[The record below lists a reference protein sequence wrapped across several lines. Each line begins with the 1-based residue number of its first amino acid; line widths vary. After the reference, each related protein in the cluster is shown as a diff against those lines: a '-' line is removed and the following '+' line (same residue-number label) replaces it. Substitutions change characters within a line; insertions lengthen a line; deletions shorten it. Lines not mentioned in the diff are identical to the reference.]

1 MKNGFKR
8 ALSMLLCLTMVLGL
22 FCYAP
27 EASALV
33 DSSGYECTGSVEQ
46 LLRASSDA
54 VAGQCYRIRVVRP
67 LGRRIFVIFVIF
79 RRRIYQRADNRGK
92 RISFLNEIE

>member
-27 EASALV
+27 EASAAA
-33 DSSGYECTGSVEQ
+33 DSSFF
-46 LLRASSDA
+46 AK
-54 VAGQCYRIRVVRP
+54 I
-67 LGRRIFVIFVIF
+67 
-79 RRRIYQRADNRGK
+79 
-92 RISFLNEIE
+92 

>member
-27 EASALV
+27 DASAAV
-33 DSSGYECTGSVEQ
+33 DSSGYECTGC
-46 LLRASSDA
+46 LLYTSDA
-54 VAGQCYRIRVVRP
+54 
-67 LGRRIFVIFVIF
+67 
-79 RRRIYQRADNRGK
+79 AD
-92 RISFLNEIE
+92 E

>member
-54 VAGQCYRIRVVRP
+54 VAG
-67 LGRRIFVIFVIF
+67 
-79 RRRIYQRADNRGK
+79 
-92 RISFLNEIE
+92 